1 MRASDSRLA
10 ERLMFVAWVT
20 TNLSQ
25 RIGGRPVHHP
35 APVTFILSQLGADR
49 TTTLDLNFMHSP
61 AGKKK
66 SAGLSVPARS
76 VGGMKITCNP
86 CRCAQ
91 PLPFWLCHHLWS
103 PASFRTF
110 RTGAFR

>member
-35 APVTFILSQLGADR
+35 APVTFILSQLGVLEAKSFPWTNDADR
-49 TTTLDLNFMHSP
+49 
-61 AGKKK
+61 
-66 SAGLSVPARS
+66 AGLEIVTSPIKSRTGDRTMNRNVGFPARKVRS
-76 VGGMKITCNP
+76 AERGM
-86 CRCAQ
+86 R
-91 PLPFWLCHHLWS
+91 
-103 PASFRTF
+103 
-110 RTGAFR
+110 